1 MQPLFADTKVECVE
15 YQARRTCTRAEEKE
29 ILARQHH
36 TCATIP
42 GYDCYLK
49 GQPFDEASFQIDH
62 IIELHSGGSND
73 MSNLQALCPCCHA
86 VKTRRNRKRPS
97 NEAPVFEVHTCLRCE
112 KPYGCERQLMEHM
125 LWHTREDLKRKEKE
139 LEKEAKRKEKEQR
152 QREKQESKASKAKEV
167 DKIAEFLCE
176 NIVPSDSVINPVS
189 RTEMRRAFKNWKD
202 ENDQRGLLFVDMEKR
217 LIKLFGEYPAGGWT
231 NFQLNT

>member
-1 MQPLFADTKVECVE
+1 
-15 YQARRTCTRAEEKE
+15 
-29 ILARQHH
+29 
-36 TCATIP
+36 
-42 GYDCYLK
+42 
-49 GQPFDEASFQIDH
+49 
-62 IIELHSGGSND
+62 
-73 MSNLQALCPCCHA
+73 
-86 VKTRRNRKRPS
+86 
-97 NEAPVFEVHTCLRCE
+97 
-112 KPYGCERQLMEHM
+112 MEHM